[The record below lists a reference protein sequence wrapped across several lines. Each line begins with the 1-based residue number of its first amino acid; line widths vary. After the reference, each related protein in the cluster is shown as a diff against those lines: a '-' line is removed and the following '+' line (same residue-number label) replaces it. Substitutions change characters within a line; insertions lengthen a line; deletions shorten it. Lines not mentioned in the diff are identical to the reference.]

1 MFFNSIKEINRVISK
16 RMSNIYLKA
25 TQNVHFKVLKSS
37 SELSGQ
43 FFETS
48 NLRRY
53 HWIFKLLV
61 STLKSE
67 VLDCLG
73 WNCVWVS
80 YYSYFER
87 NYDVLKSKS
96 PCFLL
101 NKNIKFN
108 KNDTELIMENPI
120 HNFRDINHVL
130 QLLLE
135 LGIKSKIVMSRRSR

>member
-1 MFFNSIKEINRVISK
+1 
-16 RMSNIYLKA
+16 MSNIYLKA
-25 TQNVHFKVLKSS
+25 TQNVHFKSLKSS
-37 SELSGQ
+37 SELSDQ
-43 FFETS
+43 FLGTS
-48 NLRRY
+48 NVRR
-53 HWIFKLLV
+53 IFKLLV

-80 YYSYFER
+80 FYFYFQR

-108 KNDTELIMENPI
+108 KNDTELIMENPT
-120 HNFRDINHVL
+120 HNFREINHVL

-135 LGIKSKIVMSRRSR
+135 LGIKSKIVMSWRSR